1 MAKLSH
7 LAVAERRP
15 AQQRPTAATGHHE
28 IAHRHPQRKQPADSE
43 TLSSMERVR
52 GISERLAEVLG
63 EPLAGELRRLS
74 SGASRETF
82 AFATPSHGEL
92 IAQIDPPGTLH
103 DERPPQAPLL
113 EAAAR
118 AGVPVARV
126 VARGSEDPVLGRSW
140 TVLEALA
147 GTTDPKQIL
156 AADGVPQ
163 AAELIDSIG
172 AALAAIHRM
181 PADPALA
188 PAVDDPLAQVRAW
201 HDGLGEPHPTFEL
214 AFRALEAERP
224 AAARRALVHGDFRMG
239 NLMVGTDGVSGV
251 LDWELAHLGDP
262 LEDLGWL
269 CVPAWRF
276 DRPDRPAGGLGT
288 REQLAAAYERHSGLQ
303 VDMTAL
309 GWWELAG
316 TLRWGVICVMQAF
329 SHLSGARR
337 SIEHAVIGRRA
348 CEVEWDL
355 LEQLD
360 PRPPARAP
368 AQQHAATP
376 AGAAAST
383 ETASQPARPRLHD
396 RPTALEL
403 TRAARG
409 ALGDEVLPGLEG
421 RAEFQVRVTLRALG
435 MVERELER
443 AADHAAVHAAALE
456 SLGVADESEL
466 AGAIREGR
474 LDGREPEVLT
484 ALRAT
489 VRAKLEVA
497 NPRYLLAGANARA
510 TAQTT
515 KEET

>member
-1 MAKLSH
+1 
-7 LAVAERRP
+7 
-15 AQQRPTAATGHHE
+15 
-28 IAHRHPQRKQPADSE
+28 
-43 TLSSMERVR
+43 MERLR
-52 GISERLAEVLG
+52 AISERLREALG
-63 EPLAGELRRLS
+63 EPLTGELRRLS
-74 SGASRETF
+74 GGASRETF
-82 AFATPSHGEL
+82 AFATASQGEL
-92 IAQIDPPGTLH
+92 IAQIDPRGTVH
-103 DERPPQAPLL
+103 ADRPPQAPLL

-118 AGVPVARV
+118 TGVPVARV
-126 VARGSEDPVLGRSW
+126 VARGSEDAVLGRSW

-147 GTTDPKQIL
+147 GTTDPRQIL
-156 AADGVPQ
+156 AGEGVPE
-163 AAELIDSIG
+163 AGELIDSIG

-188 PAVDDPLAQVRAW
+188 PAVDDPLAQVRGW
-201 HDGLGEPHPTFEL
+201 HDGLREPHPTFEL

-224 AAARRALVHGDFRMG
+224 PAARRALVHGDFRMG
-239 NLMVGTDGVSGV
+239 NLMVGADGVTGV

-262 LEDLGWL
+262 VEDLGWL

-276 DRPDRPAGGLGT
+276 TRPDRPAAGLGT
-288 REQLAAAYERHSGLQ
+288 REELAAAYQRHSGVE
-303 VDMTAL
+303 VDRAAL

-329 SHLSGARR
+329 THLSGARR

-360 PRPPARAP
+360 TRPPAGTPERL
-368 AQQHAATP
+368 HAAAP
-376 AGAAAST
+376 AST
-383 ETASQPARPRLHD
+383 EPRGQPPRARLHD

-409 ALGDEVLPGLEG
+409 ALGDDVLPGLEG

-435 MVERELER
+435 MIERELEH

-466 AGAIREGR
+466 AAAIRDGR
-474 LDGREPEVLT
+474 LDGHEVEVFA

-497 NPRYLLAGANARA
+497 NPRYLLAGASPR
-510 TAQTT
+510 TKEETT

>member
-1 MAKLSH
+1 MFRET
-7 LAVAERRP
+7 VWP
-15 AQQRPTAATGHHE
+15 QPQ
-28 IAHRHPQRKQPADSE
+28 HPQREQPVGSE
-43 TLSSMERVR
+43 TLSSMERLR
-52 GISERLAEVLG
+52 GISERLGEVLG
-63 EPLAGELRRLS
+63 EPLRGELRRLS

-82 AFATPSHGEL
+82 AFATTSRGEL
-92 IAQIDPPGTLH
+92 IAQLDPRGTLH
-103 DERPPQAPLL
+103 ADRPPQAPLL

-126 VARGSEDPVLGRSW
+126 VAWGSEDRVLGRSW
-140 TVLEALA
+140 TVLEALS

-156 AADGVPQ
+156 ARDGVPEP
-163 AAELIDSIG
+163 AELIDSIG

-188 PAVDDPLAQVRAW
+188 PAVEDPLAQVRGW
-201 HDGLGEPHPTFEL
+201 HDGLREPHPTFEL

-224 AAARRALVHGDFRMG
+224 PVSRRALVHGDFRMG
-239 NLMVGTDGVSGV
+239 NLMVGAHGVTGV

-262 LEDLGWL
+262 VEDLGWL

-276 DRPDRPAGGLGT
+276 TRPDRPAGGLGT
-288 REQLAAAYERHSGLQ
+288 REELAAAYERHSGVE
-303 VDMTAL
+303 VDRTAL

-329 SHLSGARR
+329 THLSGARR

-360 PRPPARAP
+360 PLPPSGAHERAP
-368 AQQHAATP
+368 HAAAP
-376 AGAAAST
+376 AST
-383 ETASQPARPRLHD
+383 ELGSQPARPRLHD

-409 ALGDEVLPGLEG
+409 ALGDDVLPGLGG

-435 MVERELER
+435 MIERELEH
-443 AADHAAVHAAALE
+443 AADHAAVHAAALQ
-456 SLGVADESEL
+456 SLGVTDEGEM
-466 AGAIREGR
+466 AGAIRDGR
-474 LDGREPEVLT
+474 LDGHEAEVFA

-497 NPRYLLAGANARA
+497 NPKYLLAEAVPRGNEK
-510 TAQTT
+510 TT

>member
-1 MAKLSH
+1 
-7 LAVAERRP
+7 
-15 AQQRPTAATGHHE
+15 
-28 IAHRHPQRKQPADSE
+28 
-43 TLSSMERVR
+43 MERLR
-52 GISERLAEVLG
+52 AISERLAEVLG

-74 SGASRETF
+74 GGASRETF
-82 AFATPSHGEL
+82 AFATASRGEL
-92 IAQIDPPGTLH
+92 IAQIDPTGTLH
-103 DERPPQAPLL
+103 ADRPPQAPLL

-126 VARGSEDPVLGRSW
+126 VAQGSEDPVLGRSW
-140 TVLEALA
+140 TVLQALA
-147 GTTDPKQIL
+147 GTTDPRQIL

-163 AAELIDSIG
+163 AGELIDSIG

-181 PADPALA
+181 PADPTLA
-188 PAVDDPLAQVRAW
+188 PAIEDPLAQVRAW

-224 AAARRALVHGDFRMG
+224 PAVQRALVHGDFRMG
-239 NLMVGTDGVSGV
+239 NLMVGADGVSGV

-288 REQLAAAYERHSGLQ
+288 REQLAAAYERHSGVE
-303 VDMTAL
+303 VDRTAL

-360 PRPPARAP
+360 PRPPAGAP
-368 AQQHAATP
+368 KQQHAAT
-376 AGAAAST
+376 AAAAPAST
-383 ETASQPARPRLHD
+383 ESEDQPARPRLHD

-409 ALGDEVLPGLEG
+409 ALGEEVLPGLDG
-421 RAEFQVRVTLRALG
+421 RAEFQLRVTLRALG
-435 MVERELER
+435 MVERELEH
-443 AADHAAVHAAALE
+443 AAPHAAVHAAALE
-456 SLGVADESEL
+456 SLGVADESQL
-466 AGAIREGR
+466 AGAIRDGR
-474 LDGREPEVLT
+474 LDARKPEVFA
-484 ALRAT
+484 ALRST
-489 VRAKLEVA
+489 TRAKLEVA
-497 NPRYLLAGANARA
+497 NPRYLLAAANASTNA
-510 TAQTT
+510 NAKTT